1 MRWEQL
7 LPERAKAHQG
17 ELGAQPDPTEPQ
29 GLPGWQ
35 QGQGT
40 RPRRAH
46 LSRSSRT
53 GTRWPAGGCSPGSPA
68 GLGRKRSPPACSA
81 VETAQGG
88 GAATHCGETPLVPGL
103 LLLPP
108 SHLLQV
114 NGHLVG
120 LHLHLL
126 HQALPL
132 QLQGHGSGR
141 ATAQEG
147 PQPLPGCP
155 APRAGVPLCPT
166 APEGQGPVGWGIS
179 PLTTLG
185 GSSPPPRISCPGC
198 SPMAAWPR

>member
-1 MRWEQL
+1 MGWEQL

-17 ELGAQPDPTEPQ
+17 EPGAQPDPTEPQ

-40 RPRRAH
+40 RPCRAH

-88 GAATHCGETPLVPGL
+88 GAVTHSGETPLVPGL

-132 QLQGHGSGR
+132 QLQGHGSAR
-141 ATAQEG
+141 AT
-147 PQPLPGCP
+147 
-155 APRAGVPLCPT
+155 T
-166 APEGQGPVGWGIS
+166 APWVPSTPSRCPSVSHS
-179 PLTTLG
+179 PRGAGTCGMGYLSSDYPGGLLTSTTDFLSG
-185 GSSPPPRISCPGC
+185 L
-198 SPMAAWPR
+198 